1 MKKIVPL
8 QGYPVTRPFET
19 MDEVNAYFAS
29 EKLTCLL
36 CGREYL
42 SLHMH
47 LLHGHGVHA
56 EDYKEQYSLPWN
68 RGLIGKAL
76 KEKQARIM
84 NKQREDGIL
93 PRQPSP
99 AHMKKLAKA
108 SRNRRPVQKPV
119 RHAMRK
125 HALDTHGRTEKWGAK
140 DFEEYLRRVQ
150 SGRTVT
156 EVGKDGDMPCREVF
170 DAYKREH
177 PDFGERFEHIWDN
190 LPYPVQARGL
200 RLGKRFKREVV
211 TLRKAGKSW
220 PEIASL
226 LDVNESTP
234 RNAWHRLKIK
244 GKLDE
249 YL

>member
-1 MKKIVPL
+1 
-8 QGYPVTRPFET
+8 
-19 MDEVNAYFAS
+19 
-29 EKLTCLL
+29 
-36 CGREYL
+36 
-42 SLHMH
+42 
-47 LLHGHGVHA
+47 
-56 EDYKEQYSLPWN
+56 
-68 RGLIGKAL
+68 
-76 KEKQARIM
+76 M
-84 NKQREDGIL
+84 NKQRKDGIL

-108 SRNRRPVQKPV
+108 SRNRRPLQKPV

-140 DFEEYLRRVQ
+140 DFEEYLKRVQ

-156 EVGKDGDMPCREVF
+156 EVGKDDDMPCREVF
-170 DAYKREH
+170 DVYKREH

-200 RLGKRFKREVV
+200 RLGKRLKREVV

-226 LDVNESTP
+226 LGVNESTP